1 MQPMSTSPPISQCDP
16 VAELAALQ
24 QAMHA
29 CTRCPALVASRS
41 RVVPGDGNPQAKIVF
56 VGEGP
61 GADEDREGLPF
72 VGRAGQLL
80 NQCLGLINL
89 HRGEVFITNVIK
101 CRPDNNR
108 DPLPEEIA
116 NCREHLFAQLMLIN
130 PTVVCTL
137 GRFALQTLV
146 KSDLSITAMHGKP
159 IKRHGMTFFPLFHPS
174 AALRDE
180 QKMAD
185 LTQDFADL
193 RDFLVSQ
200 GVG

>member
-1 MQPMSTSPPISQCDP
+1 MLPMSTRPPISQCDP

-24 QAMHA
+24 QAMQG

-41 RVVPGDGNPQAKIVF
+41 RVVPGEGNPQAQIVF

-80 NQCLGLINL
+80 NQCLGRINL
-89 HRGEVFITNVIK
+89 RREEVFITNVIK

-116 NCREHLFAQLMLIN
+116 ACREHLFAQLLLIN
-130 PTVVCTL
+130 PAVVCTL

-159 IKRHGMTFFPLFHPS
+159 IKRHGLTFFPLFHPS

-180 QKMAD
+180 QKMHD
-185 LTQDFADL
+185 LTADFVAL
-193 RDFLVSQ
+193 REFLVAQ
-200 GVG
+200 GAM